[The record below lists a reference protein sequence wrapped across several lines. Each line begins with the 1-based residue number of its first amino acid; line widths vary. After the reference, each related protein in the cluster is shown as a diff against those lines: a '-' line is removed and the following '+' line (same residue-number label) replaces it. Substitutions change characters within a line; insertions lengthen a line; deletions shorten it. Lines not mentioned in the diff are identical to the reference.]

1 VQINTFYILG
11 RGDPAEPSGAVKP
24 AVSSVSSD
32 EEALTTVENEAVK
45 EVKPTS
51 EAVPATGKDANTQ
64 ATADT
69 KKSTRRH
76 QQRRAKRIA
85 AFNKI
90 PAEDRARTMSKRLGL
105 TEEQEKELAEI
116 LARYSEQYAELE
128 KTQMSE
134 AERVEAQGQIL
145 SRQIQDL
152 APIMRES
159 PAMRTA
165 MQRFMEAGE
174 ARGGKLVNAKN
185 Q

>member
-1 VQINTFYILG
+1 
-11 RGDPAEPSGAVKP
+11 
-24 AVSSVSSD
+24 
-32 EEALTTVENEAVK
+32 
-45 EVKPTS
+45 
-51 EAVPATGKDANTQ
+51 
-64 ATADT
+64 
-69 KKSTRRH
+69 
-76 QQRRAKRIA
+76 
-85 AFNKI
+85 
-90 PAEDRARTMSKRLGL
+90 MSKRLGL